1 MWDCGG
7 AQPKP
12 HKQLLKQSSS
22 FVLASLQPSTYL
34 TQYAS
39 VFRLL
44 RPCRKIRLNIR
55 QSSR

>member
-1 MWDCGG
+1 MWGLDG
-7 AQPKP
+7 ALPKL

-39 VFRLL
+39 VFRSL
-44 RPCRKIRLNIR
+44 RPCWKTV
-55 QSSR
+55 